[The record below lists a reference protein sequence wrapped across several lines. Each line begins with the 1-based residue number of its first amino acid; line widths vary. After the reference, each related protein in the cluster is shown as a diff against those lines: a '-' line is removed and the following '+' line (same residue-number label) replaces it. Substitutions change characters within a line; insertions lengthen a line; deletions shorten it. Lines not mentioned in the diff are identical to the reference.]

1 MALLT
6 GKSAGKTGKSAMG
19 EAEGIGNQELGLRI
33 RNQGL
38 GYEVKNIG
46 VGIIISVWD

>member
-1 MALLT
+1 
-6 GKSAGKTGKSAMG
+6 MG
-19 EAEGIGNQELGLRI
+19 TEKGLGNQELGLRI

-46 VGIIISVWD
+46 